1 MGKGNDKL
9 MNMNNFKSPLTTFLV
24 VLCVFSLKAQET
36 VKLSSINEA
45 FALAKNKNYTFVNAE
60 LQKNIAELTKK
71 AAVGNVFNPRV
82 PTTIQA
88 LDNMN
93 QQVSFLPAEAF
104 GGPAGTFKQVTIG
117 QQYVSTFAIM
127 PQFEIFN
134 FSNLAQVKSSKIN
147 EALVDNQNK
156 LNEQQLYNK
165 INSIYS
171 NILSFNG
178 QKEVLHENLV
188 LAENI
193 QTIIKQKF
201 DEGLVRKQDVNEAE
215 VNVISIKDK
224 LEQLEVNLK
233 MQYQLLN
240 LFFENQAS
248 IEVTESIWN
257 YENSSTISQVKNNL
271 DVENTHLQSLLAKQE
286 YKSLRYQNLPSL
298 SFVSSF
304 SWQNLSNESFFS
316 SKSNN
321 TNFNY
326 LGLRLNLDLPTA
338 QRIANTRNKSIQVKI
353 LSNSEEHAVKENE
366 IKNQQLLLDY
376 EKALKQAENYKK
388 IVLLKKDTYDKN
400 YNQFKENILSL
411 DKLLISQNDMLISKL
426 NLVVALANISFNK
439 NKIDINN
446 KF

>member
-1 MGKGNDKL
+1 MKKIK
-9 MNMNNFKSPLTTFLV
+9 NNNHQTIIFLI
-24 VLCVFSLKAQET
+24 LCLLVIKIQGQEQVKFST
-36 VKLSSINEA
+36 INEA
-45 FALAKNKNYTFVNAE
+45 FALAKSKNYTLLNAE
-60 LQKNIAELTKK
+60 LQIKIADLTKK
-71 AAVGNVFNPRV
+71 AAVANVFNPRV

-104 GGPAGTFKQVTIG
+104 GGPAGTFKEVTIG

-134 FSNLAQVKSSKIN
+134 LSNIAQVKSAKIN
-147 EALVDNQNK
+147 EQLAENQNK
-156 LNEQQLYNK
+156 INELQLYDK

-178 QKEVLHENLV
+178 QKEILQENLII
-188 LAENI
+188 AENI
-193 QTIIKQKF
+193 QSIIKQKF
-201 DEGLVRKQDVNEAE
+201 SEGLVRKQDVNEAE
-215 VNVISIKDK
+215 VNVISTKDK

-233 MQYQLLN
+233 IQYQLLN
-240 LFFENQAS
+240 LFFENQTTS
-248 IEVTESIWN
+248 EVTESIWN
-257 YENSSTISQVKNNL
+257 YENPDQIAQTKNNL
-271 DVENTHLQSLLAKQE
+271 DVENTHLQNLLAKQE
-286 YKSLRYQNLPSL
+286 YKALKYQNLPSL

-304 SWQNLSNESFFS
+304 SWQNLSNESFFHS
-316 SKSNN
+316 TSNN

-326 LGLRLNLDLPTA
+326 LGLKLNLELPTA
-338 QRIANTRNKSIQVKI
+338 QRLANTKNKSIQIKM
-353 LSNSEEHAVKENE
+353 LSNSEEHIIKEND

-376 EKALKQAENYKK
+376 EKSVKQAENFKK
-388 IVLLKKDTYDKN
+388 IFTLKNDTYEKN

-411 DKLLISQNDMLISKL
+411 DRLLISQNELLQSKL
-426 NLVVALANISFNK
+426 NVVLALATISFNK

>member
-1 MGKGNDKL
+1 MKKVK
-9 MNMNNFKSPLTTFLV
+9 NNTHRMTILLL
-24 VLCVFSLKAQET
+24 LCLSVIKVQGQEQVKFST
-36 VKLSSINEA
+36 INEA
-45 FALAKNKNYTFVNAE
+45 FALAKNKNYTLVNAE
-60 LQKNIAELTKK
+60 LQIKIADLTKK

-104 GGPAGTFKQVTIG
+104 GGPAGTFKEVTIG
-117 QQYVSTFAIM
+117 QQYVSTLAIM

-134 FSNLAQVKSSKIN
+134 LSNIAQVKSAKIN
-147 EALVDNQNK
+147 EQLVDNQNK
-156 LNEQQLYNK
+156 LNELQLYNK

-178 QKEVLHENLV
+178 QKEILQENLKI
-188 LAENI
+188 AENI

-215 VNVISIKDK
+215 VNVISTKDK
-224 LEQLEVNLK
+224 IEQLEVNLK
-233 MQYQLLN
+233 IQYQLLN
-240 LFFENQAS
+240 LFFENQTSA
-248 IEVTESIWN
+248 EVTESIWN
-257 YENSSTISQVKNNL
+257 YENSNQMTQVKNNL
-271 DVENTHLQSLLAKQE
+271 DVENTHLQNLLAKQE
-286 YKSLRYQNLPSL
+286 YKSLKYQNLPSL

-304 SWQNLSNESFFS
+304 SWHYLSNESFFHS
-316 SKSNN
+316 TSNN

-326 LGLRLNLDLPTA
+326 LGLKLNLELPTA
-338 QRIANTRNKSIQVKI
+338 QRLANTKNKSIQIKM
-353 LSNSEEHAVKENE
+353 LSNTEEHSIKENDL
-366 IKNQQLLLDY
+366 KNQQLLLDY
-376 EKALKQAENYKK
+376 EKAVKQAENYKK
-388 IVLLKKDTYDKN
+388 IVSLKKDTYDKN

-411 DKLLISQNDMLISKL
+411 DKLLISQNELLQSKL
-426 NLVVALANISFNK
+426 NEVLALANISFNK

>member
-1 MGKGNDKL
+1 
-9 MNMNNFKSPLTTFLV
+9 MNKVKNNTHRMAI
-24 VLCVFSLKAQET
+24 VLLLCLSVIKVQGQEQ
-36 VKLSSINEA
+36 VKISTINEA
-45 FALAKNKNYTFVNAE
+45 FTLAKNKNYTVVNAE
-60 LQKNIAELTKK
+60 LQIKIADLTKK

-104 GGPAGTFKQVTIG
+104 GGPAGTFKEVTIG
-117 QQYVSTFAIM
+117 QQYVSTLAIM

-134 FSNLAQVKSSKIN
+134 LSNIAQVKSAKIN
-147 EALVDNQNK
+147 EQLVDNQNK
-156 LNEQQLYNK
+156 INELQLYNK

-178 QKEVLHENLV
+178 QKEILQENLKIT
-188 LAENI
+188 ENI

-215 VNVISIKDK
+215 VNVISTKDK
-224 LEQLEVNLK
+224 IEQLEVNLK
-233 MQYQLLN
+233 IQYQLLN
-240 LFFENQAS
+240 LFFENQTSA
-248 IEVTESIWN
+248 EVTESIWN
-257 YENSSTISQVKNNL
+257 YENSNQITQVKNNL
-271 DVENTHLQSLLAKQE
+271 DVENIHLQNLLAKQE
-286 YKSLRYQNLPSL
+286 HKSLKYQNLPSL

-304 SWQNLSNESFFS
+304 SWQNLSNESFFH

-326 LGLRLNLDLPTA
+326 LGLKLNLELPTA
-338 QRIANTRNKSIQVKI
+338 QRISNTQNKRIQIKI
-353 LSNSEEHAVKENE
+353 LSNNEEHTEKENE

-376 EKALKQAENYKK
+376 EKSLKQVENFKK
-388 IVLLKKDTYDKN
+388 IADLKKDTYEKN

-411 DKLLISQNDMLISKL
+411 DKLLISQNELLQSKL
-426 NLVVALANISFNK
+426 NVVLALATISFNK
-439 NKIDINN
+439 NKIDITN